1 MKTIFLSNNIITME
15 DNIHCNAI
23 LTENGIIKKVG
34 TKEDILKLKDENT
47 QIKDYEN
54 NCLMPS
60 FIDAHSHITAL
71 AKSLLIANLSN
82 AKNFDDIINF
92 LNEYKENNKI
102 KEGEFLI
109 GFGYDHNFLKER
121 KHPTR
126 DILDKVSK
134 EIPILITHSSG
145 HMGIVNTKALEILN
159 INKDTK
165 DPIGGKIG
173 RENGIPNGYLEESA
187 FIDNTKKCMNISIE
201 KLMEAIKKAERIYL
215 QYGITTAQDGL
226 TKYEEFSILKEMS
239 KKNMLDID
247 FVSYVDIKNC
257 KEIIDENKEYLK
269 YHNRYKIG
277 GYKLFLD
284 GSPQGKTAWM
294 SKPYE
299 NEKEYRG
306 YPIYKDSEVEHF
318 VDTAINENIQIIT
331 HCNGD
336 SAADQLIGAFK
347 NKKANIRP
355 VMIHAQTVRKDQL
368 KEMSKIGMI
377 ASFFAD
383 HIYFFGD
390 IHLKN
395 LGKRAFNISPIKSAI
410 KNNVIYTIHE
420 DTPVVEPNI
429 LRSIW
434 ITLKRK
440 TKNGVI
446 LGKEEKISIKEALKA
461 TTINAAYSYFEENEK
476 GSIKEGKNADFIILD
491 KNPLKVKN
499 IDEIQNIK
507 VLETIKNS
515 KSIYKKINN

>member
-47 QIKDYEN
+47 QIKNYED

-92 LNEYKENNKI
+92 LNKYKKENKI

-109 GFGYDHNFLKER
+109 GFGYDHNFLKEK

-247 FVSYVDIKNC
+247 VVSYVDIKNC

-318 VDTAINENIQIIT
+318 VDTAIKENIQIIT

-336 SAADQLIGAFK
+336 SAADQLINAFK
-347 NKKANIRP
+347 NKKTNIRP

-434 ITLKRK
+434 ITLKRE

-446 LGKEEKISIKEALKA
+446 LGEEEKISIEEALKA
-461 TTINAAYSYFEENEK
+461 ATINAAYSYFEENEK

-499 IDEIQNIK
+499 IDEIQNIN
-507 VLETIKNS
+507 VLETIKNG